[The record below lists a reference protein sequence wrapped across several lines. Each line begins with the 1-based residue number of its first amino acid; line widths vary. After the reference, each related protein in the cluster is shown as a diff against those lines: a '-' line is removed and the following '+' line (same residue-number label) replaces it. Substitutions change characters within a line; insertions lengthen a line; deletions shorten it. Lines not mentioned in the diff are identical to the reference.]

1 MRFLVSVFLALSVA
15 IGAGREGAAPPCPNG
30 CCGGLEGPCQCGH
43 EGLGGIGGHG
53 SQNDIPAI
61 PQMPCHTTCASHAA
75 GSLAT
80 LDNSE
85 IKVIQKSSGKAGSE
99 KPNTHFAPF
108 YLSKIAAHN
117 QPIIERLNLQRAPPG
132 PAPSFEKLSTR
143 LALLSTFRK

>member
-15 IGAGREGAAPPCPNG
+15 IGADGEGVAPCPNG

-43 EGLGGIGGHG
+43 EDSNG
-53 SQNDIPAI
+53 QNDIPAI
-61 PQMPCHTTCASHAA
+61 PQMPCYTTCASHAA

-85 IKVIQKSSGKAGSE
+85 IKVTQKLSGKSGDE
-99 KPNTHFAPF
+99 KPNPHFAPL
-108 YLSKIAAHN
+108 YLSKIAARN
-117 QPIIERLNLQRAPPG
+117 QPIIEHLNLQLVPPG